1 MPTQLQFFDMSVS
14 VTAPVGYTQPLP
26 IPLGPNRQPND
37 LRLAFISASGASGGA
52 MLEMQMFPDP
62 PTGFTA
68 AYSFS
73 PGHETHGAYYRR
85 LTATDTD
92 NVNVDWDRPTNWQH
106 FMLATLTARG
116 VSPTSTPT
124 GGSLTL
130 NQAQGDTAVTVS
142 SVTVPGAG
150 VMLFFVGSVPNPWV
164 LSGVVPSWAVSLG
177 VPTGWTNLV
186 ATDKSGLTFFQ
197 YGTDPSLI
205 VAAKT
210 FTSAGSTGSVAFP
223 SAQGSPAFAGLYLFL
238 TASSDVSVSVG
249 AA

>member
-37 LRLAFISASGASGGA
+37 LRMAFVSASGVSGGA

-68 AYSFS
+68 AYSLN

-85 LTATDTD
+85 LAAADTD
-92 NVNVDWDRPTNWQH
+92 NVNVDWDRPANWQH
-106 FMLATLTARG
+106 FMFATLTARG

-130 NQAQGDTAVTVS
+130 SQTQGDTTLTAA

-150 VMLFFVGSVPNPWV
+150 VMLFFAGTIPDPWIN
-164 LSGVVPSWAVSLG
+164 SGVAPSWAVSLG
-177 VPTGWTNLV
+177 APTGWTNLV

-197 YGTDPSLI
+197 YGNDPSLI
-205 VAAKT
+205 VVAKV
-210 FTSAGSTGSVAFP
+210 FTSSGSTGSVAFP
-223 SAQGSPAFAGLYLFL
+223 SAQGAAAFTGLYLFL
-238 TASSDVSVSVG
+238 TASADVSVSVG